1 MTIKKDFTV
10 TPEQLTP
17 ALVGPISV
25 SLHNALL
32 QDVNTYRQISRFLT
46 EFPSGT
52 QSHRLETLLKEQL
65 DAIKGIA
72 MFLSTLAEIEAAK
85 PVD

>member
-52 QSHRLETLLKEQL
+52 PSHRLETLLEEQL
-65 DAIKGIA
+65 GATKGIA
-72 MFLSTLAEIEAAK
+72 MFLSSLAEIEAAK
-85 PVD
+85 SVE